1 MLFMPAVGTT
11 TSTWPKCARLG
22 LVRTASQVR
31 ADGIEATADQMRRA
45 LTGVEGCWLHVDVD
59 ILDPAVLPAVDSPV
73 AGGLDANELTALL
86 ATLAPTA
93 IGADVTIFD
102 PDLDPTGGGAGLLTD
117 IVVEGLAG
125 LGSARD

>member
-1 MLFMPAVGTT
+1 MAVG
-11 TSTWPKCARLG
+11 SHWPPVANIAQKGPYFDPAHVVHAGCRDDDEHLAEVRARLG

-73 AGGLDANELTALL
+73 AGGA
-86 ATLAPTA
+86 
-93 IGADVTIFD
+93 
-102 PDLDPTGGGAGLLTD
+102 
-117 IVVEGLAG
+117 
-125 LGSARD
+125 